1 MTFYPNERMALF
13 IDGANFYSTAKGLGV
28 DIDYRKLLEEFKKR
42 GRLLRAIYYTALI
55 EDQEHNPVKP
65 LVDWL
70 DYNGFM
76 VVTKSAREFYDSM
89 GKRRIKGD
97 MDMEMAV
104 DMLEL
109 APQLDH
115 IILFSGDG
123 DFRKLVEALQR
134 KGVRVSVVSTL
145 RSQPPMISDDLRR
158 QADSFIDL
166 SDLAPLIGRPPRE
179 GSEHAP
185 RFLSRGGA
193 RETPAEFED
202 EYEDDEA

>member
-1 MTFYPNERMALF
+1 MTFYPNERIALF
-13 IDGANFYSTAKGLGV
+13 IDGANFYSTAKALGV
-28 DIDYRKLLEEFKKR
+28 DIDYRKLLDEFKKR
-42 GRLLRAIYYTALI
+42 GRLLRAVYYTALV
-55 EDQEHNPVKP
+55 ENDDHNPVKP

-70 DYNGFM
+70 DYNGFS
-76 VVTKSAREFYDSM
+76 VVTKAAREFYDAM

-109 APQLDH
+109 AGSLDH

-123 DFRKLVEALQR
+123 DFRSLVQALQK

-145 RSQPPMISDDLRR
+145 RSASPMIADELRR

-166 SDLAPLIGRPPRE
+166 ADLISLIGRPPRE
-179 GSEHAP
+179 GGDHNP
-185 RFLSRGGA
+185 RFLRQREAPA
-193 RETPAEFED
+193 REVMDD
-202 EYEDDEA
+202 EAFEDDEA